1 VIEDPTKYLK
11 IQISKASLPRDKTP
25 FVIDSKNL
33 IAIVRISIEELIEY
47 NAQIDQWF
55 PVERTKLYAPPRK
68 DDVSQI
74 RLDLTAEKE
83 PITKESNEKVDENS
97 EIYKKDKD

>member
-1 VIEDPTKYLK
+1 M
-11 IQISKASLPRDKTP
+11 
-25 FVIDSKNL
+25 IDSKNL

-68 DDVSQI
+68 DDVSQV

-83 PITKESNEKVDENS
+83 LTKETNDTSDKHTEGHKKAEVDYS
-97 EIYKKDKD
+97 TDKIYDFNIPEREQESMK